1 VFQLKKFKILKKN
14 ILNLNKKVVYTGI
27 TGCYDE
33 LLTPSYVNEDW
44 DYVCFTDNK
53 NLKSD
58 FWQIRI
64 MESSNLDQIRR
75 ARNYKILPHK
85 YLSEYKISLWIDGNF
100 RITGD
105 MNKFIE
111 KYSEESP
118 LMTFVHPDRDCIYD
132 EADEVVNAKKD
143 LKKTVYNQIDKLIN
157 EKYPK
162 NQGLIASGIL
172 YRKHND
178 PEVKKLM
185 NSWWKEVREHSRRD
199 QLSFNYVCW
208 KNNFKY
214 DECYLSYWG
223 NEFFQRLNHR

>member
-1 VFQLKKFKILKKN
+1 VLHLEKFKILNKY
-14 ILNLNKKVVYTGI
+14 ILNRNKKVVYTAI

-33 LLTPSYVNEDW
+33 LLTPSYVNQDW

-64 MESSNLDQIRR
+64 MESSNIDQIRR
-75 ARNYKILPHK
+75 ARKYKILPHT

-105 MNKFIE
+105 INKFIE

-118 LMTFVHPDRDCIYD
+118 LMTFVHPDRGCIYA
-132 EADEVVNAKKD
+132 EADEVINAKKD
-143 LKKTVYNQIDKLIN
+143 SKKPVYNQIGKLIN

-162 NQGLIASGIL
+162 NHGLIASGIL

-178 PEVKKLM
+178 
-185 NSWWKEVREHSRRD
+185 SEVR
-199 QLSFNYVCW
+199 N
-208 KNNFKY
+208 
-214 DECYLSYWG
+214 
-223 NEFFQRLNHR
+223 